1 MSGVN
6 KTILVGNVGKKPER
20 RVTTSGQVVC
30 NFSICVNERL
40 GKEREKATW
49 FNIVTFGNQ
58 AEACA
63 QYLDKGRQVYV
74 EGRIDVRTVEKDG
87 VRRTFTDIVAH
98 DIQFLSAPTPKQES
112 RPEQRPAPHDYEADP
127 FGPLPSLASQED
139 LPF

>member
-98 DIQFLSAPTPKQES
+98 DIQFLSAPAP
-112 RPEQRPAPHDYEADP
+112 RHPMPIRACAARRWAQRRARRRARRRSWPAP
-127 FGPLPSLASQED
+127 PS
-139 LPF
+139 